1 MAGPVLIVAEH
12 WKGEVDGITIQMLL
26 KGREMADAMGAPLAL
41 LVAGHDV
48 GGVVDALADKGADAL
63 WVLDDAAVAAGGAEA
78 QAYGVAQ
85 AVKAIDPRLIL
96 VGYSLIGMELMPAL
110 AAKLD
115 CVAITN
121 GVNVEWLD
129 GKPAVTRP
137 LFDGTLHTK
146 VILEGDGP
154 HLVAIQRGATPTAPL
169 PTKAAEIK
177 PVTVDLS
184 GMAVRDTVIELVEAP
199 TGGVDITKA
208 DVLVSVGRGLGDPAK
223 LSLIEGLAAA
233 LGGVMSC
240 SRPLVD
246 QGWLPKER
254 QVGASGKTVTPKV
267 YLACGISGAS
277 QHLAG
282 MSEARL
288 IIAINKDANAPIFQV
303 AHLGVVG
310 DLFEIIPALTEE
322 AAKYQ

>member
-26 KGREMADAMGAPLAL
+26 KGREMADAMSAPLAL
-41 LVAGHDV
+41 LVAGHNV
-48 GGVVDALADKGADAL
+48 GGVVDALSDKGADAL

-85 AVKAIDPRLIL
+85 AVKAIGARLIL
-96 VGYSLIGMELMPAL
+96 VGYSLTGMELMPAL

-121 GVNVEWLD
+121 GVNVECVD

-154 HLVAIQRGATPTAPL
+154 HLVAIQRGATRTAPL
-169 PTKAAEIK
+169 PAKAAEVK
-177 PVTVDLS
+177 PVAVDLS
-184 GMAVRDTVIELVEAP
+184 GMAVRDAVIELVEAP

-223 LSLIEGLAAA
+223 LNLIETLAAA

-310 DLFEIIPALTEE
+310 DLFEIVPALTEE